1 MDQEQALQSIF
12 NEQQSHALALRKTNA
27 AYRLQKLATLQKAI
41 EESETELKA
50 ALWSD
55 FKKPEIE
62 VKLTELAPTYLEF
75 KHIRKELKS
84 WMRPKKVSN
93 SFPFLLGKSE
103 VRLEPKGVCLIIAP
117 WNYPFNLAISP
128 LLAAIAAGNTVT
140 IKPSEYTP
148 HTSAY
153 IRRLVAQVFEPQEV
167 HVVEGGIETAQALL
181 DLPFN
186 HIFFTGSTA
195 VGKLVMQAAAQ
206 HLSGLTLELGGKSP
220 AIVDES
226 ADLMDTARKL
236 VWGKLL
242 NAGQTCIAPDYVLVN
257 DAMIP
262 KLVEKLRDALSE
274 MQPKQVDVAAIVS
287 KRHFER
293 MKALLADAQAKGA
306 QVEIEGT
313 TDEVALRFAPVVL
326 SKVTDDMLLMQEEIF
341 GPLLPIIGFQHS
353 NEAIAYINAHDK
365 PLALYIFSKND
376 YKTNQILQETSSGGT
391 CVNDVVVHITNPNL
405 PFGGVNHSGM
415 GHYHGLAGFKTFSHE
430 RSVFHQFTGFGL
442 NVNRLL
448 YPPYDQKKE
457 KLIKWLMKLIK

>member
-1 MDQEQALQSIF
+1 VA
-12 NEQQSHALALRKTNA
+12 
-27 AYRLQKLATLQKAI
+27 
-41 EESETELKA
+41 
-50 ALWSD
+50 
-55 FKKPEIE
+55 
-62 VKLTELAPTYLEF
+62 
-75 KHIRKELKS
+75 
-84 WMRPKKVSN
+84 N

-103 VRLEPKGVCLIIAP
+103 VRLEPKGVCLIMAP

-128 LLAAIAAGNTVT
+128 LIAAIAAGNTVT

-153 IRRLVAQVFEPQEV
+153 IRSLVARVFKPEEV
-167 HVVEGGIETAQALL
+167 YVVEGGIETAQALL
-181 DLPFN
+181 SLPFH

-195 VGKLVMQAAAQ
+195 VGKLVMKAAAQ

-220 AIVDES
+220 AIIDES

-257 DAMIP
+257 NDMIP
-262 KLVEKLRDALSE
+262 ALVEKIKVALSE
-274 MQPKQVDVAAIVS
+274 MQPTQGDVAAIVS

-365 PLALYIFSKND
+365 PLALYIFSKNN
-376 YKTNQILQETSSGGT
+376 YKTNQILQETSAGGT

-415 GHYHGLAGFKTFSHE
+415 GHYHGFAGFKTFSHE